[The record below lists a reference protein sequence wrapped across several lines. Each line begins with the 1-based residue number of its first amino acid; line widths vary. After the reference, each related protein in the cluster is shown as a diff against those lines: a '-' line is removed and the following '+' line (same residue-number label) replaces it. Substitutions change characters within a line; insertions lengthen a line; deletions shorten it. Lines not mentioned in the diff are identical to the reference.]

1 MLWRPEV
8 HSRGLATSLLQDAV
22 EVFLWLVAERKR
34 IDVREYENFPSL
46 LDKVRERFDCVS
58 AHSAALRRLN
68 KARVAFKHQG
78 LSVSTPTEVQ
88 GFVANVEDFLTEVS
102 SSLFDVDF
110 ASLSLIDAIGHM
122 RTQNWLH
129 KAESALESQLHSD
142 AIAHASRALD
152 IYLAHSESQNAAL
165 LGELVEPYFDTGE
178 TGRLVDWIVEYIE
191 PIRIRL
197 DLFARGIDVAAYDRF
212 RVLAPL
218 YHPNVAGV
226 SDDSTAPIG
235 EPTWEDVRFC
245 IDFVVDSTLA
255 IRDSRTGRPHR
266 DVTDGGRAL
275 VKTRCEIVVNPT
287 SGSPEVIRMAEPNE
301 RLFVTSEP
309 RNPWHRHPHRGFVA
323 ITQDGDVAYVRRE
336 CVEIIAAAAESAARP
351 SDASTLRL

>member
-1 MLWRPEV
+1 M
-8 HSRGLATSLLQDAV
+8 
-22 EVFLWLVAERKR
+22 FLWLIAERKQ
-34 IDVREYENFPSL
+34 IEVREYESFPSL
-46 LDKVRERFDCVS
+46 LDKVRVRFDCVS

-102 SSLFDVDF
+102 CKLFDVDF

-129 KAESALESQLHSD
+129 KAESALESQSHSD

-152 IYLAHSESQNAAL
+152 IYLAHSESQNPAL

-178 TGRLVDWIVEYIE
+178 SGGLVDWIVEYIE

-218 YHPNVAGV
+218 YHLNIPRASGN
-226 SDDSTAPIG
+226 STAPVA
-235 EPTWEDVRFC
+235 EPTWDDARFC
-245 IDFVVDSTLA
+245 IDFVVDSALA
-255 IRDSRTGRPHR
+255 IRDSRTERPHR
-266 DVTDGGRAL
+266 DVTEGGGRAM
-275 VKTRCEIVVNPT
+275 VKARCEIVVDPA
-287 SGSPEVIRMAEPNE
+287 SRSPEVVRIAEPNE
-301 RLFVTSEP
+301 RLYVRPEP
-309 RNPWHRHPHRGFVA
+309 RNPFHPHSHRGFVA
-323 ITQDGDVAYVRRE
+323 ITQDGDVAYVSQD
-336 CVEIIAAAAESAARP
+336 CVDVIDGAAELGP
-351 SDASTLRL
+351 PGPTQASRTVD